1 MFDTESNVRLL
12 LLSSFNNCYIHVKAK
27 VEVNTR
33 TVMSGGE
40 LRRRPASQ
48 VMCFGADLKKATAAH
63 PGALV
68 YYQVPRQGCCFV

>member
-1 MFDTESNVRLL
+1 
-12 LLSSFNNCYIHVKAK
+12 
-27 VEVNTR
+27 
-33 TVMSGGE
+33 MSGGE